1 MGIQRNWPPP
11 LDDVLNACPTR
22 ALQEIA
28 WCVGSPS
35 LMGSSPGVNHSGQT
49 AAAAAR
55 LGFEAWVGGALSA
68 GFDGGSLEQ
77 GPSNRRLGHRFET
90 CVCAWFRHHPEWD
103 IKAANH
109 VVQLGK
115 RTAGEIDLL
124 VERAGE
130 VLHLELAVKF
140 YLSTSGSA
148 QWNTWVGVDP
158 VDRLDI
164 KLDKFKAQVAL
175 SAQPEVA
182 SHLKQFGWEV
192 DQRSVW
198 MKGWFFEHFKR
209 MAAPVLPKDA
219 APDCNVGWWC
229 HALEWP
235 AIWSAAGDWVAIA
248 PKHWLRVRHNTAD
261 VVGLKSAHELPTDL
275 LKNRACMVAMV
286 EREGDVCRETVRGIV
301 VHDRWPQ
308 P

>member
-1 MGIQRNWPPP
+1 MQ
-11 LDDVLNACPTR
+11 
-22 ALQEIA
+22 
-28 WCVGSPS
+28 
-35 LMGSSPGVNHSGQT
+35 
-49 AAAAAR
+49 
-55 LGFEAWVGGALSA
+55 GALSA

-90 CVCAWFRHHPEWD
+90 CVSAWFRHHPEWD

-124 VERAGE
+124 VERSGE

-164 KLDKFKAQVAL
+164 KLDKFKTQVAL

-182 SHLKQFGWEV
+182 SHLEQFGWEV
-192 DQRSVW
+192 GQRSVW

-229 HALEWP
+229 HALDWP
-235 AIWSAAGDWVAIA
+235 EIWSAAGDWVAIA

>member
-1 MGIQRNWPPP
+1 
-11 LDDVLNACPTR
+11 
-22 ALQEIA
+22 
-28 WCVGSPS
+28 
-35 LMGSSPGVNHSGQT
+35 MGSSPGVNHSGQT
-49 AAAAAR
+49 DAAAAR
-55 LGFEAWVGGALSA
+55 LGFEAWMQCATSA
-68 GFDGGSLEQ
+68 GFEGGSIEQ
-77 GPSNRRLGHRFET
+77 GPGNRRLGHRFET
-90 CVCAWFRHHPEWD
+90 CVSTWFKHHPEWD

-148 QWNTWVGVDP
+148 QWDTWVGVDP

-164 KLDKFKAQVAL
+164 KLDKFKTQVAL

-192 DQRSVW
+192 DERSVW

-209 MAAPVLPKDA
+209 MAAPILPADA
-219 APDCNVGWWC
+219 SPNCNVGWWC
-229 HALEWP
+229 HAVDWP
-235 AIWSAAGDWVAIA
+235 EIWSTAGDWVAIA
-248 PKHWLRVRHNTAD
+248 PQHWLRVRHNTAD
-261 VVGLKSAHELPTDL
+261 VVDLKSADELPADL

>member
-1 MGIQRNWPPP
+1 MH
-11 LDDVLNACPTR
+11 R
-22 ALQEIA
+22 A
-28 WCVGSPS
+28 V
-35 LMGSSPGVNHSGQT
+35 
-49 AAAAAR
+49 
-55 LGFEAWVGGALSA
+55 SA
-68 GFDGGSLEQ
+68 GFEGESLEQ

-90 CVCAWFRHHPEWD
+90 CVSAWFQYHPEWD

-130 VLHLELAVKF
+130 ILHLELAVKF
-140 YLSTSGSA
+140 YLGTSGSA
-148 QWNTWVGVDP
+148 QWDTWVGVDP
-158 VDRLDI
+158 VDRLNL
-164 KLDKFKAQVAL
+164 KLDKFKTQVAL
-175 SAQPEVA
+175 STQPEVG
-182 SHLKQFGWEV
+182 SHLQQFGWEV
-192 DQRSVW
+192 DERSVW

-209 MAAPVLPKDA
+209 MAAPILPADA
-219 APDCNVGWWC
+219 SPDCNVGWWC
-229 HALEWP
+229 HAVDWP
-235 AIWSAAGDWVAIA
+235 EIWSAAGDWVAIA
-248 PKHWLRVRHNTAD
+248 PQHWLRVRHNTAD
-261 VVGLKSAHELPTDL
+261 VVDLKNVDELPADL

>member
-1 MGIQRNWPPP
+1 MQC
-11 LDDVLNACPTR
+11 A
-22 ALQEIA
+22 
-28 WCVGSPS
+28 
-35 LMGSSPGVNHSGQT
+35 M
-49 AAAAAR
+49 
-55 LGFEAWVGGALSA
+55 SA
-68 GFDGGSLEQ
+68 GFEGESIEQ

-90 CVCAWFRHHPEWD
+90 CVSTWFRHHPEWD

-148 QWNTWVGVDP
+148 QWDTWVGVDP

-164 KLDKFKAQVAL
+164 KLDKFKTQVAL

-209 MAAPVLPKDA
+209 MACLLYTSDA
-219 APDCNVGWWC
+219 AD
-229 HALEWP
+229 E
-235 AIWSAAGDWVAIA
+235 
-248 PKHWLRVRHNTAD
+248 
-261 VVGLKSAHELPTDL
+261 
-275 LKNRACMVAMV
+275 
-286 EREGDVCRETVRGIV
+286 
-301 VHDRWPQ
+301 
-308 P
+308 